1 MSDVGTGASG
11 TLEHPVWYEP
21 LRSPSWLLP
30 KTDADA
36 PRVVFT
42 SAASEGTELP
52 EARELREGLAMYL
65 AEAVRY
71 STLAKTAVSFDV
83 SEQHGVGAITAD
95 VAAAGASGDG
105 TLTVR
110 LRGPGGED
118 LGAVT
123 EPFGDDAA
131 RARAIGTMPGAVAAA
146 LRPAGVRSVWSTVF
160 QLPAESHADDYVR
173 GYSVCRSLRDP
184 ALHHD
189 VADDSEET
197 ARRRAN
203 VDTAL
208 RRLADLSGR
217 LPTPFASMLFFAGL
231 AATHQHGNQAYLGY
245 RLSANGR
252 CTTATDPRD
261 PVFRISVLVFRLLG
275 DPIIAGQ
282 RQRALAATDDED
294 LRRWLTRVEGVGPM
308 V

>member
-1 MSDVGTGASG
+1 MSDVGPG
-11 TLEHPVWYEP
+11 TPAILEHPVWYEP

-30 KTDADA
+30 RTDAGA
-36 PRVVFT
+36 PKVVFT
-42 SAASEGTELP
+42 AAAPADRELSES
-52 EARELREGLAMYL
+52 RELREGLAMYL

-71 STLAKTAVSFDV
+71 STVARTAVSFRGSEQPGAIRADV
-83 SEQHGVGAITAD
+83 SVGAPGET
-95 VAAAGASGDG
+95 S
-105 TLTVR
+105 LTVG
-110 LRGPGGED
+110 LRGVDGED
-118 LGAVT
+118 LGAVS
-123 EPFGDDAA
+123 EPLADEAGL
-131 RARAIGTMPGAVAAA
+131 ARAIGSLPGAVVAA

-160 QLPAESHADDYVR
+160 QVPPEQHAVEYVR
-173 GYSVCRSLRDP
+173 GYSVCRALGDE

-197 ARRRAN
+197 ARRRAA

-208 RRLADLSGR
+208 RRLAELSGR
-217 LPTPFASMLFFAGL
+217 VTTPFASLLFFAGL
-231 AATHQHGNQAYLGY
+231 AATHQYGNPAYLGY

-275 DPIIAGQ
+275 DPVIAGQ
-282 RQRALAATDDED
+282 RQRALAATED
-294 LRRWLTRVEGVGPM
+294 QDLLRWLTRVEGVGSL